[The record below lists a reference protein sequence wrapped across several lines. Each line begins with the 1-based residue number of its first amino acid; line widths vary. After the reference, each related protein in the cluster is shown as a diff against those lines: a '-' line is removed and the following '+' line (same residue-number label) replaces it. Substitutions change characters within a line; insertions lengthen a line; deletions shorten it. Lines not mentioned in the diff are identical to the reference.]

1 MRMDRSRP
9 AGQVMGFFDWRE
21 RSDVMRKR
29 GFTLIELLVVIA
41 IIAILM
47 AVLLPAMHR
56 SREQGMRAT
65 CLSNVKQ
72 FGISWVLYADENDQ
86 KIVNSCTIENSE
98 GHNDT
103 LEPCWMY
110 FHSNY
115 TEPQRIDGIQRG
127 ALWPYVNQ
135 LKLYKCPTGIR
146 GEVNT
151 YAIVDCMNGAM
162 SSIPNIPKGVYIKRK
177 SDIKRPGERIV
188 FLDEGKTSV
197 QSWTIYYDRPSWW
210 DMPPVRHGVG
220 TNLSFA
226 DGHAEY
232 WKWEDLRTLK
242 VSRQEGNWQSMVNLP
257 DNPDIPRVQRG
268 AWGELGYVPQQR

>member
-1 MRMDRSRP
+1 MRR
-9 AGQVMGFFDWRE
+9 
-21 RSDVMRKR
+21 R

-47 AVLLPAMHR
+47 AVLMPALQR
-56 SREQGMRAT
+56 AREQGKRAA

-110 FHSNY
+110 FHSDWN
-115 TEPQRIDGIQRG
+115 TQQRIDGIRARG
-127 ALWPYVNQ
+127 DVALCQPAQYLQMPHRYSGRGQYLRDRRLHEWGDGEHSEH
-135 LKLYKCPTGIR
+135 TEGGIHR
-146 GEVNT
+146 
-151 YAIVDCMNGAM
+151 
-162 SSIPNIPKGVYIKRK
+162 RK
-177 SDIKRPGERIV
+177 SDIKRAGERIV

-197 QSWTIYYDRPSWW
+197 QSWTIWYDRPSWW
-210 DMPPVRHGVG
+210 DLPPVRHGAG

-232 WKWEDLRTLK
+232 WKWMDQRTLK
-242 VSRQEGNWQSMVNLP
+242 VSRQEGNWQSLVNLP
-257 DNPDIPRVQRG
+257 DNQDIPRLQRG
-268 AWGELGYVPQQR
+268 AWGQLGYTPQQ